1 MTFKSDPKFAER
13 LTSCLENDK
22 YFGKFS
28 PEHSKV
34 PKFELWRDPFV
45 QSRKCMGLKYT
56 KELCVMK
63 IKKDTEIA
71 GELACRFTNDMRN
84 FTNFHLSTRKSKK
97 FFF

>member
-34 PKFELWRDPFV
+34 PKFEL
-45 QSRKCMGLKYT
+45 
-56 KELCVMK
+56 
-63 IKKDTEIA
+63 
-71 GELACRFTNDMRN
+71 
-84 FTNFHLSTRKSKK
+84 
-97 FFF
+97 